1 MWTRLLR
8 SLGLVG
14 VTILLILASSLD
26 SVGQSHHH
34 FSWVAETPA
43 LLLFFVI
50 GFVGSGHCIGMCGP
64 FVMGYTQS
72 ENNHWSAHFLYG
84 VGRSTTY
91 GILGLLVSVF
101 GQVLQAVIGF
111 RALLLI
117 VAGILMVYLALAEL
131 KLFKIALPSIQNGS
145 SYQRVIQ
152 RLFNQTR
159 WYRTYALGLV
169 LGLIPCGL
177 TAIALS
183 FALTQSPF
191 IATVGMF
198 LFGLGTMPAMVGFGL
213 LIQRLKFPRLQR
225 YMAMLMVLF
234 GGLTIWLGTYRLG
247 WVPPPPQLALLHHL
261 HPTHIPWQNQPTPD
275 SSPSPHNHSH
285 H

>member
-1 MWTRLLR
+1 MLLR
-8 SLGLVG
+8 LMRILGLFGLTV
-14 VTILLILASSLD
+14 LLILASSLE
-26 SVGQSHHH
+26 SLGQTHDH
-34 FSWVAETPA
+34 FSFLSETPA

-50 GFVGSGHCIGMCGP
+50 GLVGSGHCIGMCGP

-72 ENNHWSAHFLYG
+72 KNNHWSAHFLYG
-84 VGRSTTY
+84 LGRSSTY
-91 GILGLLVSVF
+91 GMLGLLVSLF
-101 GQVLQAVIGF
+101 GQFLQALIGF

-117 VAGILMVYLALAEL
+117 LAGILMVYLALAEL
-131 KLFKIALPSIQNGS
+131 KLFKVALPSVQHWP
-145 SYQRVIQ
+145 SYQRVVE

-159 WYRTYALGLV
+159 WYRTYPLGVV
-169 LGLIPCGL
+169 LGFIPCGL
-177 TAIALS
+177 TAIGLS
-183 FALTQSPF
+183 FALTQSPV
-191 IATVGMF
+191 IAMVGMF

-225 YMAMLMVLF
+225 YIAMLMVLF

-261 HPTHIPWQNQPTPD
+261 HPTQIPFQNQSQPQHSD
-275 SSPSPHNHSH
+275 PHDHSH